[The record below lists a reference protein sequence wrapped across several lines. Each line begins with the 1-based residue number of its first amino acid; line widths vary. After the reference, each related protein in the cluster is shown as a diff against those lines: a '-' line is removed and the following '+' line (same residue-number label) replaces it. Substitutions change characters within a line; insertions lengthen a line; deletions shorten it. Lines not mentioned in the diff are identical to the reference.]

1 MARLDNAVTQTLEEM
16 DLEDYIEGHIHEVVP
31 ERRYLVTF
39 QEIQH
44 GNKKVVMDVEY
55 RVQPGDLA
63 RDDWEE
69 HVIVGIHEREGM
81 SPSLSEML
89 WEQLAVN
96 LDEDYFDDT
105 DDEEDSDDETLSTT
119 SQPLTPPPS
128 RERWA

>member
-1 MARLDNAVTQTLEEM
+1 M
-16 DLEDYIEGHIHEVVP
+16 DLEEYIEGHIHEVVP
-31 ERRYLVTF
+31 DRRYLVTF

-55 RVQPGDLA
+55 RVQPGELA

-69 HVIVGIHEREGM
+69 HVIVGIHRREGM

-105 DDEEDSDDETLSTT
+105 DDEEDSDDETLSIA

-128 RERWA
+128 RERWV